1 MYWQGIGTSWL
12 RNGSSRSG
20 CGSQQI
26 DCGLA
31 AINSARP
38 APGHVQRLGAAGLL
52 AFSLAIGSSAWAQ
65 EARPAPAVIE
75 RDIATLNQQIASKQQ
90 QIATLRNRPS
100 PEQSELN
107 NAQKRLAEARTAFQA
122 NGSAENESRAKNAEF
137 KLKLAEIKYN
147 KAHPDVDVLVDEVE
161 QLQSQLAVRQREAK
175 EPRETKA
182 IPETGTAPKAADTQ
196 ASQAKARQ
204 QEQRQQEL
212 QRQQEQELARSR
224 QEAEAQQKEI
234 DRLKAALAAKE
245 TKETA
250 VHAAPAAAA
259 KPVEQIAAT
268 KPAVIGGGAMK
279 LISSQEVAQELQQ
292 LAQRL
297 TAPGPDRG
305 ANDALYLK
313 RPDTKVTNKDKVIL
327 RALGKEQYRGQAQV
341 DAGNYQ
347 ISVGFNQWPLE
358 FNATEAG
365 QTTFL
370 YDNSD
375 AQKPRLLIYSSS
387 LETAK

>member
-1 MYWQGIGTSWL
+1 MYWQGIGISWL
-12 RNGSSRSG
+12 RNGSSQPG
-20 CGSQQI
+20 C
-26 DCGLA
+26 A
-31 AINSARP
+31 ARNAGTT
-38 APGHVQRLGAAGLL
+38 GHNMQRLGTASLL
-52 AFSLAIGSSAWAQ
+52 ALSLAIGSVSAQ
-65 EARPAPAVIE
+65 ETRPAAAAIE
-75 RDIATLNQQIASKQQ
+75 RDIATLTQQIASKQQ

-107 NAQKRLAEARTAFQA
+107 NAQKRLAEARAAFQA
-122 NGSAENESRAKNAEF
+122 SGSAENESRAKNAEF

-175 EPRETKA
+175 EPRETRA
-182 IPETGTAPKAADTQ
+182 TADAGDRPAAPKAVESQ
-196 ASQAKARQ
+196 ASLAKA
-204 QEQRQQEL
+204 
-212 QRQQEQELARSR
+212 RQQEQELARSR

-250 VHAAPAAAA
+250 VHAAVPVAVAPAVVAAVAAPAAVA
-259 KPVEQIAAT
+259 KPAEPTAPA
-268 KPAVIGGGAMK
+268 KPATIGGGAMK
-279 LISSQEVAQELQQ
+279 LISAQEVAQELQQ

-297 TAPGPDRG
+297 AAPGPERG
-305 ANDALYLK
+305 TNDALYLK

-327 RALGKEQYRGQAQV
+327 RALGKEQYRGQTQV
-341 DAGNYQ
+341 DAGSYQ

-365 QTTFL
+365 PTTFL

-375 AQKPRLLIYSSS
+375 PQKARLLIYNSA
-387 LETAK
+387 LEAAK